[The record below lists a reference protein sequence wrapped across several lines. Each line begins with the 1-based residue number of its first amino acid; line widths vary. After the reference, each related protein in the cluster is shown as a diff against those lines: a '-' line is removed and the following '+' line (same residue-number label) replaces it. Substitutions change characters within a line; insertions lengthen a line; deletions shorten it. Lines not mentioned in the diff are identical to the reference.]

1 MWELFQKVLR
11 HGITPN
17 QCFLL
22 FSIHNNTTPST
33 YIEEDYNVLV
43 EQGYIKDKEL
53 TQDALKIIAQ
63 LDNYF
68 IVNKKKTTKQLLGK
82 SGTDNIKQ
90 YREIFPPGKLPSGV
104 PSRNNVKILTENFRW
119 FFSEYDYTWEEII
132 KATKMYV
139 NEYRDNQY
147 MYMQNSQYFVSKQD
161 KHRVKRSQLADY
173 CDMIRDG
180 VTVEEKHFK
189 EKVV

>member
-33 YIEEDYNVLV
+33 YIKEDYDVLV

-68 IVNKKKTTKQLLGK
+68 TVNKKKTTKQLLGK
-82 SGTDNIKQ
+82 SGTT
-90 YREIFPPGKLPSGV
+90 
-104 PSRNNVKILTENFRW
+104 VK
-119 FFSEYDYTWEEII
+119 
-132 KATKMYV
+132 
-139 NEYRDNQY
+139 
-147 MYMQNSQYFVSKQD
+147 YFLLVSYHQVY
-161 KHRVKRSQLADY
+161 HLETMLRY
-173 CDMIRDG
+173 
-180 VTVEEKHFK
+180 
-189 EKVV
+189 